1 MKIKSKLTK
10 AQLKV
15 WVNEEAKAMKA
26 HGVPL
31 TLVECKREAEKV
43 FRQEFEII

>member
-15 WVNEEAKAMKA
+15 RVNEEAKAMKT

-31 TLVECKREAEKV
+31 TLAECKREVEKV